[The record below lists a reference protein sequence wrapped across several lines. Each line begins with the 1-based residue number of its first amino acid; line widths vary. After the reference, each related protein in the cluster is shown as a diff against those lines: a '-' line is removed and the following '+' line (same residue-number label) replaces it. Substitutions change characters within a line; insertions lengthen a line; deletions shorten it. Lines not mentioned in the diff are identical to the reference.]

1 MTTLN
6 ILDDHKMIAD
16 SLSRMINDSG
26 IAQVTSIYYD
36 IKSCCQGLEKAMP
49 DILLL
54 DIGLPDGDGV
64 DFCAELKKKYPELKV
79 IMLTTYK
86 ELNIAKR
93 ALYNGAYGYILK
105 NADIDE
111 VLIGI
116 RTVSNGERFFCEEIE
131 LLLNNKTNRNE
142 KIIWIS
148 EREKEV
154 LRLIAEGLTSNQIA
168 EQLSIHKDTVK
179 THRDNLFTKLNVKNM
194 AELIKKAY
202 EMKLI
207 W

>member
-1 MTTLN
+1 MITLN
-6 ILDDHKMIAD
+6 ILDDHKMLVKSIGK
-16 SLSRMINDSG
+16 MINDSG
-26 IAQVTSIYYD
+26 SAEVTNVYYN
-36 IKSCCQGLEKAMP
+36 IESCREGLKQTVPE
-49 DILLL
+49 ILLL

-79 IMLTTYK
+79 IMLSTYK

-93 ALYNGAYGYILK
+93 ALHNGAWGYILK
-105 NADIDE
+105 NSEIE
-111 VLIGI
+111 EMLLGI
-116 RTVSNGERFFCEEIE
+116 KTVSDGERFLCEDMEQ
-131 LLLNNKTNRNE
+131 LLSSSKRND

-148 EREKEV
+148 DREKEV
-154 LRLIAEGLTSNQIA
+154 LLLIADGLTSEQIGK
-168 EQLSIHKDTVK
+168 QLSMCKDTVK
-179 THRDNLFTKLNVKNM
+179 THRNNLFAKMQVKNM

>member
-6 ILDDHKMIAD
+6 ILDDHKMVTD
-16 SLSRMINDSG
+16 SLSRTINDSG
-26 IAQVTSIYYD
+26 SALVTNVYYN
-36 IKSCCQGLEKAMP
+36 IESCRQGLERALP
-49 DILLL
+49 DILFL

-64 DFCAELKKKYPELKV
+64 DFCAELKKGYPTLKV

-93 ALYNGAYGYILK
+93 ALHNGAVGYILK

-111 VLIGI
+111 VLMGI
-116 RTVSNGERFFCEEIE
+116 EVVSNGEQFLCEEIE
-131 LLLNNKTNRNE
+131 LLLSSKENRNE
-142 KIIWIS
+142 KIVWIS
-148 EREKEV
+148 NREKEV
-154 LRLIAEGLTSNQIA
+154 LALIAEGLTSEQIA
-168 EQLSIHKDTVK
+168 LQLFIHKDTVK
-179 THRDNLFTKLNVKNM
+179 TYRDNLFAKIKVKNM
-194 AELIKKAY
+194 AELIKKSY

>member
-6 ILDDHKMIAD
+6 ILDDHKMVVN

-26 IAQVTSIYYD
+26 TARVTTAYYD
-36 IKSCCQGLEKAMP
+36 IASCREGLEKAIP

-64 DFCAELKKKYPELKV
+64 DFCAELKSKYPGLKM

-93 ALYNGAYGYILK
+93 ALHNGALGYILK
-105 NADIDE
+105 NAEIDE
-111 VLIGI
+111 VLLGI
-116 RTVSNGERFFCEEIE
+116 ETVSSGERFLCEEIE
-131 LLLNNKTNRNE
+131 LLLNNKANRNE
-142 KIIWIS
+142 KIVWIS
-148 EREKEV
+148 NREKED
-154 LRLIAEGLTSNQIA
+154 LELIAEGLTSDHIA

-179 THRDNLFTKLNVKNM
+179 TYRDNLFAKMKVKNM

-202 EMKLI
+202 EMRLI

>member
-6 ILDDHKMIAD
+6 ILDDHKMVVE
-16 SLSRMINDSG
+16 SLSKMINDSG
-26 IAQVTSIYYD
+26 MAQVTNTYYSIE
-36 IKSCCQGLEKAMP
+36 SCRQGLEKVLP
-49 DILLL
+49 DILFL

-64 DFCAELKKKYPELKV
+64 DFCAELKRKYPELKV

-93 ALYNGAYGYILK
+93 ALYNGAFGYILK
-105 NADIDE
+105 NAEIDE
-111 VLIGI
+111 VLAGI
-116 RTVSNGERFFCEEIE
+116 ETVSNGEQFLCEEIE
-131 LLLNNKTNRNE
+131 LLINNKANRNE
-142 KIIWIS
+142 KIVWLS
-148 EREKEV
+148 NREKEV
-154 LRLIAEGLTSNQIA
+154 LALIAEGLTSDQIA
-168 EQLSIHKDTVK
+168 EQLFIHKDTVK
-179 THRDNLFTKLNVKNM
+179 TYRDNLFAKMKVKNM